1 MSGRAGLEPTTGGS
15 SDCGRRPL
23 FLALLF
29 VGVVGALAACSLVA
43 VLDGLA
49 AFMGGTL
56 HRREPERG
64 RAAWQRGDGDRQ
76 DICCQQL
83 AEKGWSNRAVERQ
96 GTGEFIGFIGLSV
109 PRWRL
114 PFSPCGKNRLV
125 PEAIGLAPR
134 LRHGRSQGVS
144 ASRGHAARAR
154 RDRVVHDHDESA
166 LSGSKQSHLRC
177 IRPTSPARRRPSARP
192 RRPFWTKPLNRPWP
206 APRAP
211 SRAGAPSVPPLTRP
225 GSPGSN
231 CDESTWAPF
240 EAVRR
245 EHPGVSSPR
254 AARTQAGSSRRERRS
269 PGSAPTGPTVWMQKA
284 NTLGLHQLHANSA

>member
-1 MSGRAGLEPTTGGS
+1 MSGRAGLEPTTEES

-29 VGVVGALAACSLVA
+29 VGVLGALAACSLVG

-49 AFMGGTL
+49 AFMGGNL

-64 RAAWQRGDGDRQ
+64 RAAGPRGDGDRQ
-76 DICCQQL
+76 DTWYQQF
-83 AEKGWSNRAVERQ
+83 AEKGWSNRAVERK
-96 GTGEFIGFIGLSV
+96 GTGEFIGFTGLSV
-109 PRWRL
+109 PRRRL
-114 PFSPCGKNRLV
+114 PFSPCGKNRLG
-125 PEAIGLAPR
+125 PEAIGRAPR

-144 ASRGHAARAR
+144 AGRGHAARAR
-154 RDRVVHDHDESA
+154 RDRVVHDLDESA
-166 LSGSKQSHLRC
+166 FGGSKQSHLRF
-177 IRPTSPARRRPSARP
+177 IRPTSPARRRPSPRP

-211 SRAGAPSVPPLTRP
+211 SRAGAPSVPPLKRP
-225 GSPGSN
+225 GSPGSR
-231 CDESTWAPF
+231 CDESTWVPF

-254 AARTQAGSSRRERRS
+254 AARTHTGSSRRERRS
-269 PGSAPTGPTVWMQKA
+269 PGPAPTVPTVWMHKA
-284 NTLGLHQLHANSA
+284 NTLGVHQPHANSA